1 MAAAPSQSSPA
12 SAHAPQASTNAP
24 PAPAKSPR
32 AAGERALDAAG
43 DALLI
48 IDVLNDLEFD
58 TGPALLRSAWP
69 AAQRIHR
76 LKAGVKARGAP
87 VIYVNDN
94 WGQWRSD
101 MRQVVAHCLRD
112 GVRGQALAALLAPE
126 EDDYIVIKS
135 RHSGFFGTSL
145 ELLLQHL
152 GARSLILTGLTTDI
166 CVLFT
171 AHDAYLR
178 RYDLRVPADCVACAE
193 AEPHRWALRHMAE
206 VCLADIAA
214 AKESPA

>member
-12 SAHAPQASTNAP
+12 SAHAPQASTQALPASTKALPASSKTLPASTHAP

-32 AAGERALDAAG
+32 AAGERTLDAAG

-101 MRQVVAHCLRD
+101 MR
-112 GVRGQALAALLAPE
+112 
-126 EDDYIVIKS
+126 
-135 RHSGFFGTSL
+135 
-145 ELLLQHL
+145 
-152 GARSLILTGLTTDI
+152 
-166 CVLFT
+166 
-171 AHDAYLR
+171 
-178 RYDLRVPADCVACAE
+178 
-193 AEPHRWALRHMAE
+193 
-206 VCLADIAA
+206 
-214 AKESPA
+214 